1 MRRHPSGR
9 SAAAP
14 VAALVLLL
22 AACGGAGDGPDVS
35 TRSSSPGSATRDTG
49 PEASP
54 APAAPDVSVE
64 TVVDGLDVPWGLAPL
79 PDGTLLISLRDAARL
94 VVVDPDAGTT
104 TDVTGPGADSLAA
117 QTTPDG
123 EGGLLGVARD
133 PASGDVL
140 VYRTGADDNAVLRGA
155 LDGTVLGGLTTV
167 LDGIPRADHH
177 DGGGLAFGPD
187 GYLYVGT
194 GDAGDGAESQDPASL
209 GGKILR
215 VTADGDPAPGNPDPG
230 SPVWTSG
237 HRNVQG
243 LGWDASGRMVASEF
257 GQSTW
262 DELNVIEPGGD
273 YGWPDVEGPGL
284 EGQPQAGD
292 GTVAPVAWW
301 PTSDASPS
309 GLAVTGDAVYLAG
322 LRGERLWRVPFGG
335 TASGADEGDAGAGTG
350 PTSSTSSRG
359 AVDADGSV
367 RPLGEPQALLTG
379 ELGRLRNVAPVVPG
393 GDDADGLWVL
403 TNNTDGRGSPRDGD
417 DRLVRVTFD

>member
-1 MRRHPSGR
+1 MRRHPSR
-9 SAAAP
+9 RQTAAGP

-22 AACGGAGDGPDVS
+22 AACGGPGDDGAADGGPDP
-35 TRSSSPGSATRDTG
+35 TTSSSSREPATGGSAS
-49 PEASP
+49 A

-79 PDGTLLISLRDAARL
+79 PGGTLLISLRDEARL

-104 TDVTGPGADSLAA
+104 TDVTGPGADALAA

-133 PASGDVL
+133 PGSGDVF

-155 LDGTVLGGLTTV
+155 LDGTVLGALTTV
-167 LDGIPRADHH
+167 LDGVPRAGHH

-187 GYLYVGT
+187 GFLYVGT
-194 GDAGDGAESQDPASL
+194 GDAGDGAASQDRASL
-209 GGKILR
+209 AGKILR
-215 VTADGDPAPGNPDPG
+215 VTTDGDPAPGNPDPA
-230 SPVWTSG
+230 SPVWTFG

-243 LGWDASGRMVASEF
+243 LGWDGSGRMFASEF
-257 GQSTW
+257 GQNTW
-262 DELNVIEPGGD
+262 DELNEIEPGGN

-309 GLAVTGDAVYLAG
+309 GLAVTDDAVYLAG
-322 LRGERLWRVPFGG
+322 LRGERLWRVPLGD
-335 TASGADEGDAGAGTG
+335 TASGASEG
-350 PTSSTSSRG
+350 
-359 AVDADGSV
+359 VDADGSA

-393 GDDADGLWVL
+393 GDDGDGLWVL

-417 DRLVRVTFD
+417 DRLVRVTFG

>member
-1 MRRHPSGR
+1 MSRRVL
-9 SAAAP
+9 AAAP
-14 VAALVLLL
+14 AVGLLL
-22 AACGGAGDGPDVS
+22 ALGACAGPGEDPAPEVP
-35 TRSSSPGSATRDTG
+35 SSS
-49 PEASP
+49 ASP
-54 APAAPDVSVE
+54 GTTGSPATPTPADPVATPEVSVE
-64 TVVDGLDVPWGLAPL
+64 TIVEGLDVPWGLAPL
-79 PDGTLLISLRDAARL
+79 PDGTLLISLRDEARL

-104 TDVTGPGADSLAA
+104 TDVTGPGAEALAA

-133 PASGDVL
+133 PASGDVV

-155 LDGTVLGGLTTV
+155 LDGTVLGDLTTV
-167 LDGIPRADHH
+167 LDGIPRAGHH

-187 GYLYVGT
+187 GFLYVGT
-194 GDAGDGAESQDPASL
+194 GDAGDGAASQDRASL
-209 GGKILR
+209 AGKILR
-215 VTADGDPAPGNPDPG
+215 VTTDGDPAPGNPDPT
-230 SPVWTSG
+230 SPVWTFG

-243 LGWDASGRMVASEF
+243 LGWDGSGRMFASEF
-257 GQSTW
+257 GQNTW

-284 EGQPQAGD
+284 EGQPRAGD

-309 GLAVTGDAVYLAG
+309 GLTVTGDAVYLAG
-322 LRGERLWRVPFGG
+322 LRGERLWRVPLGS
-335 TASGADEGDAGAGTG
+335 TSSGADED
-350 PTSSTSSRG
+350 PTASPSKD

-367 RPLGEPQALLTG
+367 RALGEPQALLAG

-393 GDDADGLWVL
+393 GDDGDGLWVL

-417 DRLVRVTFD
+417 DRLVRVTFR